1 LALLYLFRDKIRA
14 LIFIRKIKPIFN
26 PMISKYKDDVLPEY
40 TEEIPELKPVIKADD
55 LPKEPPF
62 GYIILP
68 LGREDIALDV
78 FLASIPV
85 SSSLRR
91 IRSLFDE
98 TLRKSL
104 FDYLSYNLG
113 IATGNDD
120 KAIKFRDRA
129 VREYPEDYEAI
140 EKLYIDGRLT
150 GIILNEAVIRLR
162 KEKEKPPSLSSVN
175 EFSKLVR
182 KLSKINATLIRIGR
196 EPIETYVN
204 KALKEES
211 DVILLARGQNINQAV
226 EVANRL
232 KGEGFELFSEKELE
246 FSNPEIGTWYFLT
259 PRENEVSLMRI
270 WLKRPKREL
279 L

>member
-1 LALLYLFRDKIRA
+1 
-14 LIFIRKIKPIFN
+14 
-26 PMISKYKDDVLPEY
+26 MISKYKDDVLPEY